1 MRSPRTLPQLYSNS
15 SVSNDI
21 YTRPPDPDLQCLK
34 SYYVCDQI
42 QRTRLAQA
50 GIDRQGL
57 SSGGWH
63 AYSEP

>member
-1 MRSPRTLPQLYSNS
+1 
-15 SVSNDI
+15 
-21 YTRPPDPDLQCLK
+21 LK